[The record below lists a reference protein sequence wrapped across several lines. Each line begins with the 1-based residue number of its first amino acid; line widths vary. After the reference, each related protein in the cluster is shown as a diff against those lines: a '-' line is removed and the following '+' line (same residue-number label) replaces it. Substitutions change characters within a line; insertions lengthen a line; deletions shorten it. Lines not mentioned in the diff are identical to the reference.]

1 MAQTLDCR
9 PADPTAAYFPF
20 HLNPL
25 PNTCFLG
32 TTGFSDD
39 AGSFI
44 GLSAFAGNYLGLDE
58 TITLGA
64 QYGVRSRTLQLGLTK
79 ALVPDNHIQAGFA
92 IYAQRFRYDESQEAS
107 LLAFSRDVT
116 ETEYLDPNDRL
127 KYVSHRYGA
136 ESFVNLALRQR
147 FSSMKLSYSFDVTG
161 VRPLTAA
168 TSDYFSG
175 LHFLKTSGTNHLSG
189 IRTSKIAVSYFYNTV
204 DHPLR
209 PTRGAMFAASFGLAG
224 LGGDVNLVEPSIE
237 AKWFHRGLWRRHVL
251 ATHIRGSILSG
262 FGGKAAPPFDRDY
275 IGGEQE
281 IRGFSSWAVSPIAYL
296 PVAATIPVLNPDG
309 SQRTAPV
316 LSGGVI
322 TSVPVTMAIPVYRPL
337 TIGGDTKALGNV
349 EYRIPLPGPFTLAL
363 FTDAGV
369 DRAVFAHQLHF
380 SAGVI
385 DNLNA
390 QFPAAEFT
398 NRLPFQPWSD
408 PVRMSS
414 GVELQAFVPKI
425 HAPVRLYWAYN
436 VVACTGETAIAG
448 TLACNLLTP
457 LIVLN
462 PSMFP
467 NSPTYQSARQM
478 FGTPQIFRD
487 PRSMLRIAI
496 GFSF

>member
-1 MAQTLDCR
+1 MDCR
-9 PADPTAAYFPF
+9 PGDPTAAYFPF
-20 HLNPL
+20 HLNAL
-25 PNTCFLG
+25 PNSCFLP
-32 TTGFSDD
+32 TAGFSDD

-92 IYAQRFRYDESQEAS
+92 IYVQRFRYDESQEAS

-116 ETEYLDPNDRL
+116 EPEYLDPDDRL

-147 FSSMKLSYSFDVTG
+147 FASMKLSYSFDVTG

-175 LHFLKTSGTNHLSG
+175 LHFLSSSGANHLSG
-189 IRTSKIAVSYFYNTV
+189 IRTSKIAASYFYNTI

-209 PTRGAMFAASFGLAG
+209 PTHGVMFAASFGLAG
-224 LGGDVNLVEPSIE
+224 LGGDVNLIEPAIE
-237 AKWFHRGLWRRHVL
+237 AKWFHRGLWSRHVL
-251 ATHIRGSILSG
+251 ATRIRGSILSG

-275 IGGEQE
+275 LGGEQE

-296 PVAATIPVLNPDG
+296 PGAVSIPYLNSDG
-309 SQRTAPV
+309 TVRTVPV
-316 LSGGVI
+316 LSGGI
-322 TSVPVTMAIPVYRPL
+322 ISSVPVTLTIPVYRPL
-337 TIGGDTKALGNV
+337 TIGGDTKVVANV
-349 EYRIPLPGPFTLAL
+349 EYRIPLVGPFTLAL

-369 DRAVFAHQLHF
+369 DRAVFAHQLQF
-380 SAGVI
+380 NAGVI
-385 DNLNA
+385 DGLNA

-398 NRLPFQPWSD
+398 NRLLFQPGAD

-425 HAPVRLYWAYN
+425 RAPLRLYWAYN
-436 VVACTGETAIAG
+436 VVASTDI
-448 TLACNLLTP
+448 LAPPIVADPEMYPNNATFRNAMLT
-457 LIVLN
+457 
-462 PSMFP
+462 
-467 NSPTYQSARQM
+467 YGA
-478 FGTPQIFRD
+478 PQIFRD

-496 GFSF
+496 GFAF